1 MKRLNTQLQD
11 DDVPMPLI
19 MLIRSILAACKE
31 ISFRINQGA
40 RGGALGSLLSENV
53 QGETQKKLDVIA
65 NQILIDIL
73 KDSKQVKAIAS
84 EEAEDI
90 IMCNQGGEYLVSFDP
105 LDGSTNTDVNGL
117 LGTIFSITESANS
130 APELTHMEFLRTG
143 RAIIAAGYVLYG
155 PSTMLVL
162 STGRGTHIYTLDA
175 THGGFLLTS
184 SNVSIPQDT
193 QEYSFNMSIQYKWP
207 APVQD
212 YIADLQLGVD
222 GVRQKDFNMRWLGAM
237 VGDMHRIFCRGGIFG
252 YPEQPTH
259 KKGKLR
265 LLYESSPMAYLIEQ
279 AGGTAIDG
287 EIPILDILPTDIHQ
301 RAPIYIGSK
310 REVEK
315 LGLYLLANSSSM
327 ES

>member
-40 RGGALGSLLSENV
+40 LAGVLGSLLSENV

-73 KDSKQVKAIAS
+73 KDSKQVKGIAS
-84 EEAEDI
+84 EEADNVI
-90 IMCNQGGEYLVSFDP
+90 WCNRNGEYLVSFDP

-117 LGTIFSITESANS
+117 LGTIFSITRSTFNPTES
-130 APELTHMEFLRTG
+130 TQKEFLKTG
-143 RAIIAAGYVLYG
+143 RSIIAAGYVLYG

-162 STGRGTHIYTLDA
+162 STGNGTHIYTLDA
-175 THGGFLLTS
+175 THGGFLLTRP
-184 SNVSIPQDT
+184 NVSIPNDT
-193 QEYSFNMSIQYKWP
+193 QEYSFNMSNQHKWST
-207 APVQD
+207 PVQN
-212 YIADLQLGVD
+212 YINDLQLGVD
-222 GVRQKDFNMRWLGAM
+222 GDRKKDFNMRWLGAM

-252 YPEQPTH
+252 YPEQSSH

-265 LLYESSPMAYLIEQ
+265 MLYEASPMAYLIEQ
-279 AGGTAIDG
+279 AGGAATSG
-287 EIPILDILPTDIHQ
+287 EMPILDILPSDIHE
-301 RAPIYIGSK
+301 RVPIYIGSK
-310 REVEK
+310 SEVET
-315 LGLYLLANSSSM
+315 LSRYLSCQTL
-327 ES
+327 